1 MSNFA
6 ILLPCLL
13 SEHTFPGYFNIIQP
27 FPGYF
32 NIFQPLPGY
41 FNIFQPLSGYFN
53 TFQPFPGY
61 FNTFQEFQIL
71 SSHFTIHTWPTKHIS
86 KFYKIG
92 GSWGNFI
99 FITWSTFHIILA
111 SDTRW
116 NVSSRKILLCVG
128 KSSGCRIF
136 GFECLPNSRLQTYP
150 SRLTHNCGEF

>member
-1 MSNFA
+1 MGRSVQDKCVQFCSV

-41 FNIFQPLSGYFN
+41 FN

-61 FNTFQEFQIL
+61 FNIFQEFQIL

-116 NVSSRKILLCVG
+116 NVSSLRYRLNSCVWV
-128 KSSGCRIF
+128 KVEVV
-136 GFECLPNSRLQTYP
+136 ECLVLNGCLILCAR
-150 SRLTHNCGEF
+150 RIRHD